1 MNKDTPTL
9 KDNCFRHV
17 EKSSI
22 FIMQSL
28 VPKTRKYT
36 QLTYTL
42 AQQKLLPY
50 ARQKLQATKTVLL
63 TLHNKQHWAKRCG
76 RTMFENS
83 IGLAMAMLSTKI
95 VQHFV
100 EVREFSNFWGL
111 FATRPVVSEATYETL
126 SFSIEFVIAL
136 MVFTMSE
143 HLFEKYRN
151 RQSDQA

>member
-1 MNKDTPTL
+1 MSKDTPTF
-9 KDNCFRHV
+9 KDTCFQHT
-17 EKSSI
+17 EKFSI
-22 FIMQSL
+22 FIMHSL
-28 VPKTRKYT
+28 IPKTREYA
-36 QLTYTL
+36 QLTHTL

-50 ARQKLQATKTVLL
+50 TRQKLHATKTVLL
-63 TLHNKQHWAKRCG
+63 TLHSKQHWAKRCG

-100 EVREFSNFWGL
+100 EVREFSNLWGL

-126 SFSIEFVIAL
+126 NFSIEFVIAL

-143 HLFEKYRN
+143 HLFDKYRN
-151 RQSDQA
+151 RQSDPV